1 MPSLHLPRWIIH
13 AHVLCCAL
21 DGSPCPLLCPLPRCC
36 FHVSKDMPLDVHNL
50 CNELETR
57 PSTRR
62 NATMSGGP
70 SRGQH
75 HLSKDGQE
83 EHFLLRAT
91 PQLAARLHR
100 VLEEDPVAADD
111 HAMSLEWEQ
120 DATHAKLQVGKDA
133 FRARLYNLPTAVE
146 TWKSYDD
153 VHLVKSGDVGQVVV
167 VMDEAEDGHEHDEYP
182 HGITKPMEHARK
194 RHFRKEADVPP
205 EVMRRVELDVR
216 HVLQGGTA
224 QGVEI
229 VDVEEEFI
237 DGEWRPVQDTGDMP
251 AKDQKQI
258 KEKQPDPTD

>member
-1 MPSLHLPRWIIH
+1 
-13 AHVLCCAL
+13 
-21 DGSPCPLLCPLPRCC
+21 
-36 FHVSKDMPLDVHNL
+36 MPLDVHEW

-153 VHLVKSGDVGQVVV
+153 VHLVKSGDVGQVMV
-167 VMDEAEDGHEHDEYP
+167 VMDEAEDGYEHDEYP

-216 HVLQGGTA
+216 HVLQGKTA

-237 DGEWRPVQDTGDMP
+237 DGEWRPVQDAGDVP

-258 KEKQPDPTD
+258 KEKQSDPAD